1 MSFKQFGCQIVLF
14 MKFRFRTEQ
23 INELKIRGIFCR
35 RNLADSH
42 EDFPVRFKKR
52 IIFLQNII
60 DAIAENFGPSS
71 LSSPPIPPTS
81 PITLQRLERS
91 INSNQFLIFASF
103 PSGEFR
109 TFNRLRRRK
118 FESKFKFEQKR
129 GLETDRKTPGI
140 D

>member
-60 DAIAENFGPSS
+60 DAIAENFGP
-71 LSSPPIPPTS
+71 
-81 PITLQRLERS
+81 
-91 INSNQFLIFASF
+91 
-103 PSGEFR
+103 
-109 TFNRLRRRK
+109 
-118 FESKFKFEQKR
+118 
-129 GLETDRKTPGI
+129 
-140 D
+140 